1 LRGRKELVMK
11 NNLDNKHKME
21 PNQKIFEER
30 LMKLFALIEKSSE
43 WKKNYEY
50 FQRASDVTENSIRV
64 SET

>member
-1 LRGRKELVMK
+1 ME
-11 NNLDNKHKME
+11 NNLDKKHNIE
-21 PNQKIFEER
+21 PSQKIFEER
-30 LMKLFALIEKSSE
+30 LMKLIALIEKSSE

>member
-1 LRGRKELVMK
+1 MK
-11 NNLDNKHKME
+11 NNIDNKHRIE
-21 PNQKIFEER
+21 PSQKIVEER

-50 FQRASDVTENSIRV
+50 FQRASDVTEKSIRV

>member
-1 LRGRKELVMK
+1 ME
-11 NNLDNKHKME
+11 NNLDNKYSIE

>member
-1 LRGRKELVMK
+1 ME
-11 NNLDNKHKME
+11 NNVDNKPRIE
-21 PNQKIFEER
+21 PSQKNIEER
-30 LMKLFALIEKSSE
+30 LMKLFALMEKSSE